1 MITVLIT
8 FPCLHS
14 KKGTNLEN
22 GMFWNKATEGTT
34 TPQSRERKQRKQ
46 RCRIAKILPS
56 PRFSVNK
63 IIFRFK
69 NNFKLFKNDYLK

>member
-1 MITVLIT
+1 MMTVLIT

-34 TPQSRERKQRKQ
+34 TPQSRERNKESNGAGLLNTSL
-46 RCRIAKILPS
+46 IPLDH
-56 PRFSVNK
+56 FYVNK
-63 IIFRFK
+63 L
-69 NNFKLFKNDYLK
+69 NFPFLK